1 MVEGTKLLQQG
12 DEICVTFDD
21 ASRQVERATV
31 CRVLT
36 DQQEGMGPEVE
47 DYVARWLEISM
58 GDCVD
63 VQGRRTLIFGTDSQY
78 SIDGRKVAIRK
89 V

>member
-1 MVEGTKLLQQG
+1 MDALQQG

-21 ASRQVERATV
+21 APGQVERATV

-47 DYVARWLEISM
+47 DYVACWLEISM
-58 GDCVD
+58 GDCAD
-63 VQGRRTLIFGTDSQY
+63 VQVRRALIFRTDSQY